1 MNSQSTNK
9 KEEYRLNKNWWWLE
23 DQYWLADM
31 DSVMKSHLEFIEK
44 QKKEATSSFY
54 GLDIKSIDGVYH
66 PIEGSSTHFIGDALF
81 GLVQPNTS
89 LLEIGC
95 GTGAI
100 SCVAAKLG
108 ASRIIATD
116 IGKGAYQCAQSN
128 IDNLQLHNQIKVIE
142 SNLFDNVPK
151 EKFDYII
158 FNAPLLH
165 CEPLPLEK
173 KEYNEIAID
182 HEGAVMLNFIKN
194 AKPYLKKNGK
204 LLLTISNI
212 GKRKVIEEATLMLS
226 QIGIVSAASAMYRQ
240 SGNQWRFI
248 LSVSTY

>member
-1 MNSQSTNK
+1 M
-9 KEEYRLNKNWWWLE
+9 NKNWWWLE
-23 DQYWLADM
+23 DQFWLANM
-31 DSVMKSHLEFIEK
+31 DSVMMSHLEFIQK
-44 QKKEATSSFY
+44 QKKEETSNFY

-81 GLVQPNTS
+81 SVLQPHTS

-128 IDNLQLHNQIKVIE
+128 IRNLELHNQVEVIE
-142 SNLFDNVPK
+142 SNLFDNVPD
-151 EKFDYII
+151 EMFDYII

-182 HEGAVMLNFIKN
+182 HEGVVMLNFIQS
-194 AKPYLKKNGK
+194 AKPYLKKNGQ
-204 LLLTISNI
+204 LFLTISNI
-212 GKRKVIEEATLMLS
+212 GKRTVIEEATKMLS
-226 QIGIVSAASAMYRQ
+226 EIGVVNAASAMYRQ
-240 SGNQWRFI
+240 SGNQWRFV
-248 LSVSTY
+248 LSVSGQ